1 MAEADRPAASLQD
14 VSVEYPSPA
23 GPVVALRNVTLELP
37 RGSSTAI
44 LGRSGA
50 GKSTLV
56 AVLALLRAPTAG
68 EVRIG
73 DIGATDLDPVERA
86 RLRAAEIG
94 IVFQAFHLEASFTAI
109 ENVMLPWY
117 FADGAEPRRAA
128 RDRAHGLLE
137 LLGIGELAQR
147 RPNEM
152 SGGQRQR
159 VAIAR
164 ALFPGPSLFIA
175 DEPTG
180 NLDEETAGAV
190 AETLLALPERLGTTV
205 LVVTHDRMVADQADR
220 RITLVRGRLD
230 TGEEE
235 AR

>member
-1 MAEADRPAASLQD
+1 MADANLPAASLRN

-23 GPVVALRNVTLELP
+23 GPVVALRDVTLELP
-37 RGSSTAI
+37 RSTSTAI

-73 DIGATDLDPVERA
+73 DIGATDLDPLERA
-86 RLRAAEIG
+86 RLRASEIG
-94 IVFQAFHLEASFTAI
+94 IVFQAFHLEPSFTAV

-117 FADGAEPRRAA
+117 FARRAEARRAA
-128 RDRAHGLLE
+128 LDRARGLLD
-137 LLGIGELAQR
+137 LLGIGELGER

-164 ALFPGPSLFIA
+164 ALFPRPSLFIA

-180 NLDEETAGAV
+180 NLDEDTAGGV
-190 AETLLALPERLGTTV
+190 AETLLSLPEHVGTTV
-205 LVVTHDRMVADQADR
+205 LVATHDPVVADQADR
-220 RITLVRGRLD
+220 RITLVRGGLD
-230 TGEEE
+230 PGDE